1 MTFVLVQ
8 YLMMPIGAHQE
19 FKRQEFQRFLF
30 DGFLDRSELEAAIQK
45 QNPDLTES
53 QKSYIHY

>member
-1 MTFVLVQ
+1 
-8 YLMMPIGAHQE
+8 MMPIGAHQE

-53 QKSYIHY
+53 QKSYIHN